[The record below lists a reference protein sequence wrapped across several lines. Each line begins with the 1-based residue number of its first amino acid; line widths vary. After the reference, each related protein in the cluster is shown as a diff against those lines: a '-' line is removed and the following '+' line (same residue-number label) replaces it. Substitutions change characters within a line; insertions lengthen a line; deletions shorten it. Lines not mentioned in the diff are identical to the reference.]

1 MKPLI
6 TLAVPHHNRP
16 AMLAEL
22 LCDRVLQDRRISKFL
37 VVDDF
42 SSESMIAQLGAWV
55 RAKLQQFPGLN
66 LTVALGAQNVD
77 CYANKERAV
86 RCAKTEWVVL
96 MDDDNQLAPGYLD
109 ALFALPKW
117 EDGVAYLPTFAM
129 PHFDYRVFDGLRVD
143 RHNVAGYCEDG
154 TFLTALNT
162 ANHFFQRDRYL
173 AAWDST
179 VDPHT
184 ADSIYMNY
192 RWLLQGGSLQFV
204 AGMHYHHRVH
214 DGSHYKQNVHRTAG
228 FDKVV
233 ERMLRSLR

>member
-22 LCDRVLQDRRISKFL
+22 LCERVLLDRRISKFL

-42 SSESMIAQLGAWV
+42 SSSSCRNALGLWARTQLGRFKDFDLKVVLATSP
-55 RAKLQQFPGLN
+55 A
-66 LTVALGAQNVD
+66 D
-77 CYANKERAV
+77 CYGNKHRTVQHCE
-86 RCAKTEWVVL
+86 TEWVVL

-109 ALFALPKW
+109 ALFALPEW

-129 PHFDYRVFDGLRVD
+129 PHFDYRVFAGLRVD
-143 RHNVAGYCEDG
+143 RHSVAGYCDDR

-162 ANHFFQRDRYL
+162 ANHFFQKGRYL
-173 AAWDST
+173 NAWDPS

-192 RWLLQGGSLQFV
+192 RWLVQGGSLQFV

-233 ERMLRSLR
+233 ERMLKSLR